1 MPFVTKLDLSNNR
14 QAKQDARTI
23 TVLSGATSFGV
34 PFSALTSGPNLSTTG
49 ITETYYNVV
58 STFSGNSGTTN
69 YYWSDARMSLGEINL
84 SAITPSNSA
93 TTQNTGQVYTA
104 SSITTID
111 GNTVALAYSGVSYG
125 IAVTGMT
132 DLGGG
137 DYSGTVY
144 TNTLLILSADTLDFT
159 GRTIWVDVSGITR
172 TDRLMVMTVGSSP
185 FVNDIRIDANGNLT
199 TNTSDL
205 AFKENVNEI
214 SNALKKILDL
224 KGVTYQWKDRT
235 AGGDDIRF
243 GFIAQEVE
251 KVEPNLVFTNKV
263 DNYKGIH
270 IDGIISLLVEAVK
283 EIINSGI
290 TINSITTS
298 GNTYLETQTI
308 LAEDNN
314 IDLNYGGTKE
324 TAIGGGISIINAIS
338 DGISA
343 QILTDKDGNWVT
355 NNDFKPSML
364 TIPKYT
370 PTSCSDKNG
379 TDGNITRDD
388 NYLYVKVNNIWKRTN
403 LQSF

>member
-1 MPFVTKLDLSNNR
+1 MPFITKLDFSNNR
-14 QAKQDARTI
+14 QAKQDPRTI

-34 PFSALTSGPNLSTTG
+34 PFSALTSGPNLLTTG
-49 ITETYYNVV
+49 ITETYNNVV

-69 YYWSDARMSLGEINL
+69 YSWYDSRMSLAESTL
-84 SAITPSNSA
+84 SALTPSNSA

-104 SSITTID
+104 NTTTVID
-111 GNTVALAYSGVSYG
+111 GNTVALDYSGVSYN
-125 IAVTGMT
+125 ISVTGMT

-137 DYSGTVY
+137 NYSGSVL
-144 TNTLLILSADTLDFT
+144 TNTLSILSADTLDFT

-283 EIINSGI
+283 EIINSGVR
-290 TINSITTS
+290 INGVTTS

-324 TAIGGGISIINAIS
+324 SAIGGGISIINAIS
-338 DGISA
+338 DGVSA